1 MNDDNELQYVI
12 NQNTTIKD
20 STKKQYI
27 NAYARWTDTTDR
39 QVIDSSEAYII
50 SVLDKMACSP
60 NSKSVVISA
69 IVMIR
74 NFHELSVDKIR
85 NWRDTKLKKRIDI
98 AHTAKD
104 KRDNE
109 LLPSYTEL
117 MNHVKKLYKDKNY
130 KDYIINFILSKY
142 CVRNRDLNVFI
153 TQDKSMLLQTDTNI
167 IYLAPSYAIYQ
178 RNDYKTHDTYGQ
190 IKINIR
196 SMPFRNACLNFLDNN
211 PDGYLFANSNEKVMA
226 DSSIG
231 NYIQEHS
238 FNQLGEGRIC
248 KLVLGYYAKRGNIR
262 EITRISRSRGTNIQ
276 TLIDYY
282 MPHLSADKKD

>member
-1 MNDDNELQYVI
+1 MDDDELQNVI
-12 NQNTTIKD
+12 NQNNTIKD
-20 STKKQYI
+20 STKKQYK

-39 QVIDSSEAYII
+39 LVVDSSEAYII
-50 SVLDKMACSP
+50 QVLERIACSP
-60 NSKSVVISA
+60 NSKNTTVSA

-85 NWRDTKLKKRIDI
+85 RWRDTKLKKRIDV

-104 KRDNE
+104 KSDNE
-109 LLPSYTEL
+109 LLPTYTEL
-117 MNHVKKLYKDKNY
+117 MDHVKKLYKDKNY

-142 CVRNRDLNVFI
+142 CVRNRDLNCFI

-282 MPHLSADKKD
+282 MPHLSAD

>member
-1 MNDDNELQYVI
+1 MDDDELQNVI
-12 NQNTTIKD
+12 NQNNTIKD
-20 STKKQYI
+20 STKKQYK

-39 QVIDSSEAYII
+39 QVTDSSEAYII
-50 SVLDKMACSP
+50 QVLERIACSP
-60 NSKSVVISA
+60 NSKNTTVSA

-85 NWRDTKLKKRIDI
+85 RWRDTKLKKRIDV

-104 KRDNE
+104 KSDNE
-109 LLPSYTEL
+109 LLPTYTEL
-117 MNHVKKLYKDKNY
+117 MDHVKKLYKDKNY

-142 CVRNRDLNVFI
+142 CVRNRDLNCFI

-178 RNDYKTHDTYGQ
+178 RNDYKTHPTYGE

-196 SMPFRNACLNFLDNN
+196 SMPFRNACLNFLDDN
-211 PDGYLFANSNEKVMA
+211 PDGYLFANSADKVMQ

-238 FNQLGEGRIC
+238 FKGLGEGRVC

-262 EITRISRSRGTNIQ
+262 EITRISKSRGTNIQ
-276 TLIDYY
+276 TLIDFY
-282 MPHLSADKKD
+282 MPHLSAENKD